1 MITINTDRTVY
12 IPESDRHI
20 GFENDHL
27 VETRYFDIT
36 DEDILSFNFK
46 LDLANTKDIVDLEKV
61 TLDDGKC
68 VLVWKITSVAI
79 GEGGVIPAQLR
90 AFDETGEKVW
100 HSHIMEFV
108 ADKSVNG
115 EKQIDDERIISEFE
129 QLETRV
135 TNAVREAENMADAA
149 SEHQNHA
156 ESARDDAKSYSELAK
171 QSEQAAKKS
180 CDRAEG
186 YANNASE
193 LADAVISTAT
203 RFEEVFG
210 NAGEYA
216 GKAEAHYADKENPH
230 AVTASQVNAYTKEEI
245 DRLLEEKAQS
255 DDFYELSAFSLK
267 DFGYSLD
274 YTDNDYSDFVGDDYI
289 SSPFPH
295 VITIH
300 CKGETLGFTASAHYG
315 GNDVS
320 YVKLKVNG
328 EYVIDSRNSMMSFT
342 LQPAL
347 MTEDIVAEMSSDTI
361 VFSDMVRK
369 TVKGYCALDKKIGDI
384 EEALDEII
392 AIQESFITPE
402 VCN

>member
-1 MITINTDRTVY
+1 MITINKDRTVY

-46 LDLANTKDIVDLEKV
+46 LDMANTKDIVDIEKV

-68 VLVWKITSVAI
+68 VLVWKITSAVI
-79 GEGGVIPAQLR
+79 GEGGIIPVQLR

-129 QLETRV
+129 QLEARV
-135 TNAVREAENMADAA
+135 TNAVREAENMADTA
-149 SEHQNHA
+149 SEYKNDA
-156 ESARDDAKSYSELAK
+156 ESARNDAESYSELAK

-186 YANNASE
+186 YAESSSE
-193 LADAVISTAT
+193 LADAVISTAE

-216 GKAEAHYADKENPH
+216 GKAETHYADKENPH
-230 AVTASQVNAYTKEEI
+230 AVTASQVNAYSKEEI

-255 DDFYELSAFSLK
+255 DDFYEFTAFSLK

-300 CKGETLGFTASAHYG
+300 CKGETIGFSASALLQGDTNTYA
-315 GNDVS
+315 
-320 YVKLKVNG
+320 KLKVNG
-328 EYVIDSRNSMMSFT
+328 KYVIDNTSGLHEYTTEPVYME
-342 LQPAL
+342 
-347 MTEDIVAEMSSDTI
+347 EDIVAEIKSDT
-361 VFSDMVRK
+361 VEFHDMIK
-369 TVKGYCALDKKIGDI
+369 KCVKGFGKLKEEIGDI
-384 EEALDEII
+384 DAVLEEII
-392 AIQESFITPE
+392 ALQNSFIGGDQA
-402 VCN
+402 